1 MLEFSSLVCRGKVPR
16 NVLAATFIAMLIAI
30 LSACGSGGENATSL
44 GISNPNAA
52 AGFVEYKPTASTIS
66 AKSVNSTLVFE
77 AAAIARTG
85 QGCTAQMSNKTVYEQ
100 THTVIFAA
108 DGVSDAEQQEV
119 AQYAEQAAIELRA
132 IWPNE
137 SSTGFYQNKKVHV
150 CVQREAFN
158 GTNPAAAATLTG
170 NLFAGAI
177 YIQSPTTYF
186 SKYGSRSSIS
196 NDYKQPTQEIYR
208 RTLAHEMT
216 HLVQHFRSAMP
227 LDQWFTEGI
236 ARWIEFGKIALSK
249 NEILALIA
257 LQNPI
262 SIAWPMSDSRP
273 ALSNYSASAAVV
285 TYLFASNGANNP
297 ISAFS
302 TMLDNI
308 TAAERA
314 FTSSCFA
321 YPGQRACLDSN
332 YEERRSATFVKAFEN
347 SFKERDGTPMKLT
360 AGVNNLQDT
369 LTARIA
375 AFW

>member
-1 MLEFSSLVCRGKVPR
+1 
-16 NVLAATFIAMLIAI
+16 
-30 LSACGSGGENATSL
+30 
-44 GISNPNAA
+44 
-52 AGFVEYKPTASTIS
+52 
-66 AKSVNSTLVFE
+66 
-77 AAAIARTG
+77 
-85 QGCTAQMSNKTVYEQ
+85 
-100 THTVIFAA
+100 
-108 DGVSDAEQQEV
+108 
-119 AQYAEQAAIELRA
+119 
-132 IWPNE
+132 
-137 SSTGFYQNKKVHV
+137 V

-158 GTNPAAAATLTG
+158 GVNPAAAATLTG

-177 YIQSPTTYF
+177 YMQSATTYF

-216 HLVQHFRSAMP
+216 HLAQHFRSTMP

-249 NEILALIA
+249 NEILALVA

-273 ALSNYSASAAVV
+273 VLSNYSASAAVV
-285 TYLFASNGANNP
+285 TYLFSSNGANNP
-297 ISAFS
+297 ISAFGA
-302 TMLDNI
+302 MLDSI

-314 FTSSCFA
+314 FTTSCFA
-321 YPGQRACLDSN
+321 NPGQSVCLESN

-347 SFKERDGTPMKLT
+347 SFKERDGTPMKLR

-369 LTARIA
+369 LTTRIA